1 MQQQGVYFV
10 KCRLSKWRANS
21 EKKKEKRSAG
31 DIKLCQRVDKMLYA
45 ASPVPPFYLQSYNGL
60 VISPSP
66 HPVWFPEK
74 GGDKHLALDL
84 HFPPTWIHNYYFS
97 LSLFGAFWFPPRLC
111 LAGRLALFSVCDWHV
126 VFAFYWCRGAE
137 EVGTNVDVSL
147 WYPPPYYSHIRV
159 LPPPIRYFQEPVS
172 DWGTRLN
179 PALSPYIA
187 HFYSTVYKTLQGTA
201 VARVRFSSFCRDYVF
216 GYIFL
221 DHRDCFFVC
230 YSDERIPTAF
240 LFLQRGLGA
249 QHGKDALSE

>member
-1 MQQQGVYFV
+1 MTCKQ
-10 KCRLSKWRANS
+10 W
-21 EKKKEKRSAG
+21 KKKGKT
-31 DIKLCQRVDKMLYA
+31 LCRWYQAMPESRQNVICSFTSLI
-45 ASPVPPFYLQSYNGL
+45 PNGL

-137 EVGTNVDVSL
+137 EGGTNVDVSI

-249 QHGKDALSE
+249 QHGRDALSE

>member
-1 MQQQGVYFV
+1 MQLHQ
-10 KCRLSKWRANS
+10 CR
-21 EKKKEKRSAG
+21 
-31 DIKLCQRVDKMLYA
+31 
-45 ASPVPPFYLQSYNGL
+45 PFIFSLIPNGL

-126 VFAFYWCRGAE
+126 VFAFYWCRGAKGG
-137 EVGTNVDVSL
+137 GTNIDVSI

-159 LPPPIRYFQEPVS
+159 LPPPS
-172 DWGTRLN
+172 DIFRSRCQTE
-179 PALSPYIA
+179 ALGRTLPYLFISRIFTQLFTK
-187 HFYSTVYKTLQGTA
+187 HCRGTA
-201 VARVRFSSFCRDYVF
+201 VARVRFSSFCQDYVF

-249 QHGKDALSE
+249 QHGRDALSE